1 MPRPRVDV
9 VVLTMNDRPDEEAA
23 AQATLLAQSGVDV
36 RVAVVGNGCRPEVV
50 PPGALTVCLPEN
62 VGVPG
67 GRNAGAD
74 ALRTAGDPAEW
85 LFFLDNDAVFPRPDV
100 LARLV
105 AEAEQHP
112 EAAWTQPRLT
122 GPDDATTPRRWVP
135 RLRVSAPG
143 RPGRVTSMAEGVV
156 LIRRDAFDQVGG
168 WEGSLFLYHEGL
180 DLAWRL
186 YAAGWSGWYAASIR
200 MHHPLTAPARHALY
214 HRLTAPARHALYH
227 RLAAR
232 NRIWIA
238 HRNLPALLAP
248 LHLSVWTT
256 ITLFRAVRGGGLGDT
271 LRGMREG
278 WATRRTQRRRPMSWR
293 TVYRLTAAGR
303 PPIV

>member
-1 MPRPRVDV
+1 MPQPRIDV

-23 AQATLLAQSGVDV
+23 AQATLLAQRDVDI
-36 RVAVVGNGCRPEVV
+36 RVVVVGNGCRPEVV

-62 VGVPG
+62 VGIPGG

-74 ALRTAGDPAEW
+74 ALRKAGDSAHW
-85 LFFLDNDAVFPRPDV
+85 LFFLDNDASFPRPDV

-105 AEAEQHP
+105 AEAEQHS
-112 EAAWTQPRLT
+112 EAAWVQPRLT
-122 GPDDATTPRRWVP
+122 GRDDATTPRRWVP
-135 RLRVSAPG
+135 RLRASDPG
-143 RPGRVTSMAEGVV
+143 RPGRVTTMTEGVV
-156 LIRRDAFDQVGG
+156 MVRRDAFDAVGG
-168 WEGSLFLYHEGL
+168 WESSLFLYHEGA

-186 YAAGWSGWYAASIR
+186 YAAGWSGWYAAGIR
-200 MHHPLTAPARHALY
+200 MHHPLTKPARHAL
-214 HRLTAPARHALYH
+214 HH

-232 NRIWIA
+232 NRTWIA
-238 HRNLPALLAP
+238 HRNLPAP
-248 LHLSVWTT
+248 LIPLYLSAWTT
-256 ITLFRAVRGGGLGDT
+256 ITLLRAVHGGGLGET

-278 WATRRTQRRRPMSWR
+278 WTTRRTQRRRPMSWR

>member
-1 MPRPRVDV
+1 MPHPRIDV
-9 VVLTMNDRPDEEAA
+9 VVLTMNDRPVQEAA
-23 AQATLLAQSGVDV
+23 AQATLLAQSDVDI
-36 RVAVVGNGCRPEVV
+36 RVVVVGNGCRPEVV
-50 PPGALTVCLPEN
+50 PSGALTVCLPEN
-62 VGVPG
+62 VGIPG

-74 ALRTAGDPAEW
+74 ALRQAGDPADW
-85 LFFLDNDAVFPRPDV
+85 LFFLDNDASFPCPDV

-112 EAAWTQPRLT
+112 EAAWVQPRLT
-122 GPDDATTPRRWVP
+122 GPDDSTTPRRWVP
-135 RLRVSAPG
+135 RLRASDPG
-143 RPGRVTSMAEGVV
+143 RPGRVTSMTEGIVMV
-156 LIRRDAFDQVGG
+156 RRDAFDAVGG
-168 WEGSLFLYHEGL
+168 WESSLFLYHEGA

-186 YAAGWSGWYAASIR
+186 YAAGWSGWYAAGIR
-200 MHHPLTAPARHALY
+200 MHHPLST
-214 HRLTAPARHALYH
+214 PARHALYH

-238 HRNLPALLAP
+238 YRNLPAALIP
-248 LHLSVWTT
+248 LYLSVWTT
-256 ITLFRAVRGGGLGDT
+256 ITLLRAVRGGGLGET

-278 WATRRTQRRRPMSWR
+278 WTTRRTQPRRPMSWR